1 MDEKSIMLNFL
12 DEIDTTD
19 DEEKKS
25 FVRFQQKKEIEEN
38 TLLMKDSVST
48 HTVSE
53 KYPSPSLSSSAPL
66 YNTVAFQKHSS
77 STSPLVPP
85 DQRFTAS
92 PKIKQEQPPKK
103 SETSM
108 DDDILH
114 AASLLFSSFSQSSV

>member
-1 MDEKSIMLNFL
+1 MLNFL

-19 DEEKKS
+19 DEEKES
-25 FVRFQQKKEIEEN
+25 FVRFQQKKEIQGN
-38 TLLMKDSVST
+38 TLLMKDTVST

-53 KYPSPSLSSSAPL
+53 KYPSPSLSSSAPQ
-66 YNTVAFQKHSS
+66 YNTVAFQKHS

-85 DQRFTAS
+85 DQRFTVS